1 MRKLAAGALS
11 FSGAIFAANYILPLS
26 FCLPLSVLCP
36 ALGLSLFLFRRKWL
50 LGFEIGFISAA
61 FALLVFNVHA
71 SATHLAAK
79 ELDGMEMEI
88 EAVLLDYPRVYEDYC
103 SVYIRLTG
111 ENTPNL
117 KAVFYDNHMAIA
129 DARPGQSINL
139 TARLRPADSRYGE
152 DYDHYYSK
160 DIYLIVNSRTE
171 AKLSGEGGGISTL
184 PVRLHRYI
192 VNTVYAI
199 FPEDTAH
206 FMCSLMLGE
215 KSGLYEDVALY
226 TDMSRAGFMHIAA
239 VSGMHIAFLVG
250 FLRLI
255 LGSSRGSAAAC
266 IVLLWLFVL
275 MTGGSPSA
283 VRAGF
288 MQSALLVAPLVRR
301 ENDPL
306 TSLSAVLALVLLF
319 NPYAAASVSLQLS
332 FAAMAGIMCF
342 TESIGRAMAS
352 LMSESAAERLRT
364 PLGIAAMSLSV
375 MVFTVPLMALHFG
388 YVSVLSPLS
397 NVLALWA
404 VPLVFCGGF
413 VSVAAAALLP
423 VLGRAAAWLI
433 SWPARYIFLVSR
445 MVSDIGFA
453 VVYLDNVFMWG
464 WLALSFAALA
474 AMLFVKLPGGLRLA
488 YPILMSAVLLA
499 EALSLSGN
507 YYRSDRGT
515 VAVLDVGQ
523 GQSIACI
530 EKNAAVLIDCGG
542 KNTLENAGE
551 TAAAYLISRNIR
563 QLDALVLTHLHSD
576 HANGVRQL
584 MELVDVKCIYMP
596 KDPPDEEGLLGPILE
611 SAEKHGAEV
620 RYVWGD
626 WLQCFGGIKL
636 QLYRPSTRGDAN
648 ERGIMCRLSLDD
660 WDMLITA
667 DASTAA
673 ENELIERL
681 DLSGTELYIAGH
693 HGSRHSSGQPLL
705 EELGA
710 GTALIS
716 VGYNNYGHPTHET
729 LERLSAYGLDI
740 YRTDLNKTIE
750 IRP

>member
-1 MRKLAAGALS
+1 MRKLATGALS
-11 FSGAIFAANYILPLS
+11 FSAAIFAANYILPLGS
-26 FCLPLSVLCP
+26 CLWLAAILF

-50 LGFEIGFISAA
+50 LGFEIGLISAA
-61 FALLVFNVHA
+61 LALIVFSVHA

-79 ELDGMEMEI
+79 ELDGAEMEI
-88 EAVLLDYPRVYEDYC
+88 EAVVLDYPRVYDDYC
-103 SVYIRLTG
+103 SVNIRLTG
-111 ENTPNL
+111 ESIPKL
-117 KAVFYDNHMAIA
+117 KAVLYDSHMTLTQAL
-129 DARPGQSINL
+129 PGQRLRL
-139 TARLRPADSRYGE
+139 TASLRPADSRYGE

-160 DIYLIVNSRTE
+160 GIYLIANSRSPAE
-171 AKLSGEGGGISTL
+171 LSGAGGGISRL

-192 VNTVYAI
+192 VDAVYSI
-199 FPEDTAH
+199 FPEDTAY

-215 KSGLYEDVALY
+215 KSGLYEDVPLY
-226 TDMSRAGFMHIAA
+226 TDLSRAGFMHIAA

-250 FLRLI
+250 FLRLL
-255 LGSSRGSAAAC
+255 LGSSRSSAAVC
-266 IVLLWLFVL
+266 IALLWFFVL
-275 MTGGSPSA
+275 MTGASPSA

-288 MQSALLVAPLVRR
+288 MQSALLIAPLVRR

-342 TESIGRAMAS
+342 TEGIGRSIARVVG
-352 LMSESAAERLRT
+352 ESAAERLRT
-364 PLGIAAMSLSV
+364 PLGIVAMSLSV
-375 MVFTVPLMALHFG
+375 MVFTVPLTALHFG
-388 YVSVLSPLS
+388 YVSILSPLS

-404 VPLVFCGGF
+404 VPFVFCGGF
-413 VSVAAAALLP
+413 ISVAVAALLP
-423 VLGRAAAWLI
+423 AAGAAAAWLV

-445 MVSDIGFA
+445 LISGIGFA

-464 WLALSFAALA
+464 WLVLSFVSLA
-474 AMLFVKLPGGLRLA
+474 AMLLVKLPGGVKLS
-488 YPILMSAVLLA
+488 YTVLMSAVLLA

-530 EKNAAVLIDCGG
+530 EKDAAVLIDCGG
-542 KNTLENAGE
+542 KNSLENAGE
-551 TAAAYLISRNIR
+551 TAAAYLISRNVHE
-563 QLDALVLTHLHSD
+563 LDALVLTHLHAD
-576 HANGVRQL
+576 HANGVLRL
-584 MELVDVKCIYMP
+584 MELVDVKRIYMP
-596 KDPPDEEGLLGPILE
+596 KDPVDEEGLLSGILE
-611 SAEKHGAEV
+611 SAERHGTRV
-620 RYVWGD
+620 SYVWGD
-626 WLQCFGGIKL
+626 WLQRFSGIAL

-648 ERGIMCRLSLDD
+648 ERCLMCRLSLDD

-667 DASTAA
+667 DAPIAA
-673 ENELIERL
+673 ENELAERVEL
-681 DLSGTELYIAGH
+681 GGTELYIAGH
-693 HGSRHSSGQPLL
+693 HGSRHSSGQQLL

-710 GTALIS
+710 ETAVIS
-716 VGYNNYGHPTHET
+716 VGYNTYGHPTYET
-729 LERLSAYGLDI
+729 IERLCSYGLDI

>member
-1 MRKLAAGALS
+1 
-11 FSGAIFAANYILPLS
+11 
-26 FCLPLSVLCP
+26 
-36 ALGLSLFLFRRKWL
+36 
-50 LGFEIGFISAA
+50 
-61 FALLVFNVHA
+61 
-71 SATHLAAK
+71 
-79 ELDGMEMEI
+79 
-88 EAVLLDYPRVYEDYC
+88 
-103 SVYIRLTG
+103 
-111 ENTPNL
+111 
-117 KAVFYDNHMAIA
+117 
-129 DARPGQSINL
+129 
-139 TARLRPADSRYGE
+139 
-152 DYDHYYSK
+152 
-160 DIYLIVNSRTE
+160 
-171 AKLSGEGGGISTL
+171 
-184 PVRLHRYI
+184 
-192 VNTVYAI
+192 
-199 FPEDTAH
+199 
-206 FMCSLMLGE
+206 
-215 KSGLYEDVALY
+215 
-226 TDMSRAGFMHIAA
+226 MSRI
-239 VSGMHIAFLVG
+239 
-250 FLRLI
+250 
-255 LGSSRGSAAAC
+255 
-266 IVLLWLFVL
+266 
-275 MTGGSPSA
+275 
-283 VRAGF
+283 
-288 MQSALLVAPLVRR
+288 
-301 ENDPL
+301 
-306 TSLSAVLALVLLF
+306 
-319 NPYAAASVSLQLS
+319 
-332 FAAMAGIMCF
+332 
-342 TESIGRAMAS
+342 
-352 LMSESAAERLRT
+352 
-364 PLGIAAMSLSV
+364 
-375 MVFTVPLMALHFG
+375 
-388 YVSVLSPLS
+388 
-397 NVLALWA
+397 
-404 VPLVFCGGF
+404 
-413 VSVAAAALLP
+413 
-423 VLGRAAAWLI
+423 
-433 SWPARYIFLVSR
+433 
-445 MVSDIGFA
+445 VSDIGFA
-453 VVYLDNVFMWG
+453 VVYLDNVFMWS

-693 HGSRHSSGQPLL
+693 HGSRHSSGQLLL

>member
-11 FSGAIFAANYILPLS
+11 FSAAIFAANYILPLAI
-26 FCLPLSVLCP
+26 CLPLSAVCL
-36 ALGLSLFLFRRKWL
+36 AIGLSLFLFRRKWL
-50 LGFEIGFISAA
+50 LGFEIGLISAA
-61 FALLVFNVHA
+61 FALLVFSVHA

-79 ELDGMEMEI
+79 AMDGTETEI
-88 EAVLLDYPRVYEDYC
+88 EAVVLDYPRVYEDYC

-111 ENTPNL
+111 ENTPKL
-117 KAVFYDNHMAIA
+117 KAILYDNHMAIA
-129 DARPGQSINL
+129 QALPGQSINL

-160 DIYLIVNSRTE
+160 GIYLIANSRTE
-171 AKLSGEGGGISTL
+171 ARLSGEGGGLSRL

-192 VNTVYAI
+192 VNTVYSI

-215 KSGLYEDVALY
+215 KSGLYEDVPLY
-226 TDMSRAGFMHIAA
+226 TDLSRAGFMHIAA
-239 VSGMHIAFLVG
+239 VSGMHVAFVVG
-250 FLRLI
+250 FLRLV
-255 LGSSRGSAAAC
+255 LGNNRFSALLC
-266 IVLLWLFVL
+266 MVLLWFFVL
-275 MTGGSPSA
+275 VTGGTPSA
-283 VRAGF
+283 IRAGF

-306 TSLSAVLALVLLF
+306 TSLSTVLALVLLF

-342 TESIGRAMAS
+342 TEGIGHSIAS
-352 LMSESAAERLRT
+352 LIGETAADRLRT
-364 PLGIAAMSLSV
+364 PVGVAAMSLSV

-388 YVSVLSPLS
+388 YVSILSPLS

-404 VPLVFCGGF
+404 VPIVFCGGF
-413 VSVAAAALLP
+413 ISVAAGALLP
-423 VLGRAAAWLI
+423 ALGTAAAWLI

-445 MVSDIGFA
+445 IVSHIGFA
-453 VVYLDNVFMWG
+453 VVYLDNIFMWG
-464 WLALSFAALA
+464 WLVLSFAALA

-488 YPILMSAVLLA
+488 YPILMSAVLFA

-507 YYRSDRGT
+507 YYRSGRGT

-530 EKNAAVLIDCGG
+530 EGNAAVLIDCGG

-551 TAAAYLISRNIR
+551 TAAAYLISRNVR
-563 QLDALVLTHLHSD
+563 ELDALVLTHLHSD

-584 MELVDVKCIYMP
+584 MELVDVKHIYMP

-611 SAEKHGAEV
+611 SAEKHGTEIS
-620 RYVWGD
+620 YVWGD
-626 WLQCFGGIKL
+626 WLQRFGGIEL

-648 ERGIMCRLSLDD
+648 ERGLMCRISLDD

-667 DASTAA
+667 DAPIAA
-673 ENELIERL
+673 ENELLERV
-681 DLSGTELYIAGH
+681 DLSDTELYIAGH
-693 HGSRHSSGQPLL
+693 HGSRYSSGQPLL
-705 EELGA
+705 EALGA
-710 GTALIS
+710 ETAVIS
-716 VGYNNYGHPTHET
+716 VGYNNYGHPTYET